1 MTSIEMMIA
10 RTRAEELR
18 READRDRLVAL
29 VAATRRRRR
38 LAERA
43 AARTAQLGRTSGF
56 LAVHM
61 AD

>member
-29 VAATRRRRR
+29 VAATPRRRR

-43 AARTAQLGRTSGF
+43 AARTAQLGRTSRF